1 MKIKY
6 DDGLLKIDFD
16 GNEAEGIALVER
28 IADYEEAKYTDYNA
42 GGLLN
47 GNGNNFD
54 WFKNINGNDNGF

>member
-42 GGLLN
+42 SELIN
-47 GNGNNFD
+47 GSGNNFD
-54 WFKNINGNDNGF
+54 WFKKINGNDNGF

>member
-42 GGLLN
+42 GELLN
-47 GNGNNFD
+47 GSGNNYD
-54 WFKNINGNDNGF
+54 WFKKINGNDNGF